1 MIRDFNIYIGY
12 DRREHIA
19 AEVCKFS
26 IERRMTSH
34 TRVQYLTLDNALDFK
49 RPRETTQSTDF
60 TYTRFMIPYME
71 SYGGYSLFVDC
82 DFLFLDDVRE
92 LARFIDPKK
101 AVSVVKHPCY
111 YPNSEIK
118 MDGVRQHQMVRKNWA
133 SMIMFNN
140 GHKSNKALSP
150 NYVNTVQ
157 PGRNLHQFMWL
168 RNEEIGSISLDW
180 NTLDGYYE
188 LDNPR
193 AIHYT
198 DGGPWFDNYKNTYY
212 SKFWVNEHNE
222 YTNSKREP

>member
-12 DRREHIA
+12 DRREYIA

-82 DFLFLDDVRE
+82 DFLFLDDVGE

-168 RNEEIGSISLDW
+168 RNEEIGPIS
-180 NTLDGYYE
+180 
-188 LDNPR
+188 
-193 AIHYT
+193 
-198 DGGPWFDNYKNTYY
+198 
-212 SKFWVNEHNE
+212 
-222 YTNSKREP
+222 